1 MMTALK
7 LLWDFSRPHTIIGS
21 WLSITTLYLLAS
33 TDTGWQT
40 HLGLYAWALISALAC
55 NICITGLNQLVDV
68 EMDKVNKPFLPI
80 AAGRLSIE
88 RARWIVWISGVVSLL
103 AAIMVSR
110 LFLGLIILITVIGYL
125 YSAPPIR
132 LKRHHLPA
140 SLCIV
145 VVRGVLVNLGI
156 GLAFEL
162 AVNGR
167 VRADHVLVPLTIF
180 MSAFSLAIA
189 WFKDLYDVEGDLQH
203 KVKTLAVLYSIKTA
217 YWTGGMIV
225 LLAYAYGLWFSYA
238 RIDSQWLLITHAVLG
253 AAFVVHLMRSDTST
267 RAGIYRFY
275 MVFWVFFFAE
285 YGVYIGYALS

>member
-1 MMTALK
+1 MKALK

-33 TDTGWQT
+33 TDIGWVA
-40 HLGLYAWALISALAC
+40 HLDLYGWALVSALAC

-68 EMDKVNKPFLPI
+68 EMDRINKPFLPI

-88 RARWIVWISGVVSLL
+88 RARWIVWICGVLSLVT
-103 AAIMVSR
+103 AVMVSH
-110 LFLGLIILITVIGYL
+110 LFLGLIVLITFIGYL

-162 AVNGR
+162 AVNGTI
-167 VRADHVLVPLTIF
+167 RADHVLVPLTLF

-189 WFKDLYDVEGDLQH
+189 WFKDLYDVEGDQQH
-203 KVKTLAVLYSIKTA
+203 QVKTLAVLYSINTA
-217 YWTGGMIV
+217 YWTGGLIV
-225 LLAYAYGLWFSYA
+225 LLAYAYGIWFSYTE
-238 RIDSQWLLITHAVLG
+238 IDSPWLLITHVVLG
-253 AAFVVHLMRSDTST
+253 LAFVVHLIRSDMST
-267 RAGIYRFY
+267 REGIYRFY

-285 YGVYIGYALS
+285 YLVYIVYGLMV